1 MGLFLV
7 KEKGGAMQLFLGHRL
22 SAAHY
27 RPIAATGYDEFSV
40 AFGTEIPFSCL
51 VGHLGQPRIQR
62 GLSQA
67 IIRRDDVGSQP
78 DEPWVTVLGV
88 PPWRVVPR
96 GEGGIE

>member
-1 MGLFLV
+1 MGLFLF
-7 KEKGGAMQLFLGHRL
+7 KEKGCAMQLFLGHRL

-27 RPIAATGYDEFSV
+27 RPIAATGHDEFSV

-51 VGHLGQPRIQR
+51 VGHLDQPRTQR

-78 DEPWVTVLGV
+78 DEPWVTVPGA
-88 PPWRVVPR
+88 PPCALCPEVKV
-96 GEGGIE
+96 G